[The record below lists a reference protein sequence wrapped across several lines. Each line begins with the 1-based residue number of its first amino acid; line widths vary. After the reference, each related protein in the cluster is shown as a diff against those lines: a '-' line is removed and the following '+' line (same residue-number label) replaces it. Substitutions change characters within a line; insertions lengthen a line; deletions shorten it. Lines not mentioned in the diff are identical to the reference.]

1 MGIPASIAGFAA
13 TAALTAAFVLIERT
27 RAHPMID
34 LALFRTP
41 AFSAASGSVTIA
53 FFALFGFIF
62 LVTQY
67 FQFIRGY
74 GTLSTGVRILP
85 VALTI
90 ALGSLG
96 GVALAT
102 RRGTRA
108 VVSTGLLLLGSSFVW
123 IATSPAFMAYPQI
136 VGQMVLLGLGL
147 GLTTA
152 PATESILSVLPR
164 PRPASV
170 RRSTTPRG
178 RPEAPS
184 AWRSWAPS
192 SPRSTPPG

>member
-1 MGIPASIAGFAA
+1 M
-13 TAALTAAFVLIERT
+13 LR
-27 RAHPMID
+27 R
-34 LALFRTP
+34 
-41 AFSAASGSVTIA
+41 AASLPG
-53 FFALFGFIF
+53 
-62 LVTQY
+62 
-67 FQFIRGY
+67 
-74 GTLSTGVRILP
+74 RILP

-147 GLTTA
+147 TTA